1 MGRREVRGMVWV
13 LAAALA
19 AGVTGDLRIAAGA
32 VFVFAYVVGT
42 GRWAKGRAA
51 SLVLVGALYFL
62 HAHISMGA
70 LRRDISR
77 VSEQAAS
84 RPGAITL
91 VGWVCGFPYYR
102 VGGRVFA
109 FRTRIEGVECTVLVR
124 SKEFDVDYGDSLRI
138 TGGWK
143 VPRDG
148 LRDSERRL
156 VGMGVCGDF
165 RAGAGAVER
174 GSGCAGN
181 WITRRILAP
190 CHERIREELSRGLGS
205 RCGLPIAVL
214 LGETGYLDRRSS
226 SAFTA
231 FGITHLIALSGQ
243 HLYFIAGFVLI
254 LLRIVRRRSGAAL
267 LAAIWAYV
275 AVVGFIVSLW
285 RAFVMVVVLG
295 LASAVKR
302 RLDPV
307 RALADAFVV
316 VLLFYPFTYYSVGF
330 QLSFL
335 ATLALLLCV
344 RGIEPPESMAWRA
357 RFAFSIRSSVLV
369 SIAAQLIVLPVI
381 IHYFDRVSLF
391 SPIATLIYVVPV
403 AFVLLYSGFAA
414 VLSLV
419 IPASGSLTYPILDR
433 SVVVLERSLV
443 TAAGFLPGT
452 VSLPEPN
459 GWVYYAGLG
468 ILAFSSRGQRRT
480 MLGWM
485 LMGAS
490 FFSDSI
496 ARQLF

>member
-1 MGRREVRGMVWV
+1 MVWV

-19 AGVTGDLRIAAGA
+19 AGVTGDHRIAAA
-32 VFVFAYVVGT
+32 AFFIFAYLARKS
-42 GRWAKGRAA
+42 RWTKGQAA
-51 SLVLVGALYFL
+51 SLALVGVLYFL
-62 HAHISMGA
+62 HAFLSMGA
-70 LRRDISR
+70 LRRDIAR
-77 VSEQAAS
+77 VSEQAS
-84 RPGAITL
+84 SESGVIILR
-91 VGWVCGFPYYR
+91 GWVCGFPYYR
-102 VGGRVFA
+102 VGGRAFA
-109 FRTRIEGVECTVLVR
+109 FRTRIDGVESTVLVR
-124 SKEFDVDYGDSLRI
+124 TREFAVGYGDSLRV
-138 TGGWK
+138 TGAWR

-148 LRDSERRL
+148 DRDFERRL

-165 RAGAGAVER
+165 RARAGGVE
-174 GSGCAGN
+174 GVPGCAGN

-190 CHERIREELSRGLGS
+190 SHERIREELSRGLGS
-205 RCGLPIAVL
+205 RSGLPIAVL
-214 LGETGYLDRRSS
+214 LGETGHLDRRSS

-254 LLRIVRRRSGAAL
+254 VLRIVRRRSGAAL

-285 RAFVMVVVLG
+285 RAFVMAVVLC

-344 RGIEPPESMAWRA
+344 RGIEPPESTTWRA
-357 RFAFSIRSSVLV
+357 RLAFSMRSSVRV
-369 SIAAQLIVLPVI
+369 SVAAQLIVIPVI
-381 IHYFDRVSLF
+381 IHYFDRVSLL

-414 VLSLV
+414 VLSAV
-419 IPASGSLTYPILDR
+419 VPASGSLTYPVLDR
-433 SVVVLERSLV
+433 SVVLLERSLV
-443 TAAGFLPGT
+443 AAADFVPGT
-452 VSLPEPN
+452 VSLPAPN
-459 GWVYYAGLG
+459 AWVYYAGFG
-468 ILAFSSRGQRRT
+468 ILAFSGRGQRRKI
-480 MLGWM
+480 LGWI

-490 FFSDSI
+490 FISDGI
-496 ARQLF
+496 ARQLS